1 MKNQLLKKLSI
12 YILALTALTFLASC
26 DNFERRFYEK
36 IVQGQLNAIQ
46 NGADTFDLA
55 TITDFEWDSVIL
67 IRGNESV
74 PYFKEEIEAFLQQQ
88 KNDVHWVYKTTDLPT
103 NRDRFYFLTPDKKI
117 IEKEIKSGISM
128 HRPAFDFIYCSTDS
142 NNERYWL
149 SKSECQFILTS
160 NSRKAG
166 QGTIFMYPACTNP
179 PAKKEEPNSWTVNEY
194 NKDGLRIDITNHQL
208 KNFSIHISRKN
219 DALTLDLNAL
229 HIPFKTPEVIWV
241 NKDFVC
247 ISTWWSG
254 PFARNL
260 FIPLGKQLKEYIYID
275 KDIEWTDSITNNVM
289 YVDTVLNGQVKMILE
304 NLKSR
309 KKQLIN
315 YPLNPERPPDT
326 YYDSLRL
333 TKKQLTIWSDGKTRS
348 FMLNI

>member
-166 QGTIFMYPACTNP
+166 QGTVFMYPTCTNP
-179 PAKKEEPNSWTVNEY
+179 PSKQEEPNSWTVNEY

-219 DALTLDLNAL
+219 DSLTLDLNAL
-229 HIPFKTPEVIWV
+229 HIPFKTPEVTWV
-241 NKDFVC
+241 NKDFIC